1 MMRDFDAELRK
12 LQEKANEVRKAKA
25 MAQRRADER
34 LGKALRD
41 MFPDVPDDAAMLR
54 EYLEN
59 WKDAPVAYP
68 ENSSATD
75 TDEYAFSGTD
85 GGETA
90 YESSGES
97 RGAQRPLGQ
106 ETYR

>member
-1 MMRDFDAELRK
+1 MRDFDAELKK

-34 LGKALRD
+34 LGRALRD
-41 MFPDVPDDAAMLR
+41 MFPDVPDDASMLR

-59 WKDAPVAYP
+59 WRDALNASPDI
-68 ENSSATD
+68 SSAID
-75 TDEYAFSGTD
+75 TDEYAFSDTE
-85 GGETA
+85 GGEKT
-90 YESSGES
+90 YESSWES
-97 RGAQRPLGQ
+97 RGAQHPLGQ

>member
-1 MMRDFDAELRK
+1 MRDFDAELKK
-12 LQEKANEVRKAKA
+12 LQEKANEVRKAKT

-41 MFPDVPDDAAMLR
+41 MFPDVPDDASMLR

-59 WKDAPVAYP
+59 WKDAPVACH
-68 ENSSATD
+68 EVSGATD
-75 TDEYAFSGTD
+75 TDGYAFSGTE
-85 GGETA
+85 GGETT
-90 YESSGES
+90 YESSGEL

>member
-1 MMRDFDAELRK
+1 MRDFDAELKK
-12 LQEKANEVRKAKA
+12 LQEKANEVRKAKT

-41 MFPDVPDDAAMLR
+41 MFPDVPDDASMLR

-59 WKDAPVAYP
+59 WKDAPVACP
-68 ENSSATD
+68 EVLGATD
-75 TDEYAFSGTD
+75 TDGYAFSGTE
-85 GGETA
+85 GGETT
-90 YESSGES
+90 YESSGEL

>member
-1 MMRDFDAELRK
+1 MRDFDAELKK
-12 LQEKANEVRKAKA
+12 LQEKANEVRKAKT

-41 MFPDVPDDAAMLR
+41 MFPDVPDDASMLR
-54 EYLEN
+54 EYFEN
-59 WKDAPVAYP
+59 WKDAPVACP
-68 ENSSATD
+68 EVSGATD
-75 TDEYAFSGTD
+75 NDGYAFSGTE
-85 GGETA
+85 GGETT
-90 YESSGES
+90 YESSGEL